1 MTRRPLLLFL
11 LASVSCGAWKAQ
23 PLPTPVSRAVPG
35 SGTFRA
41 GAGIADITPPPGV
54 SLGGS
59 GPEGR
64 RSTGVRTRLFVRA
77 LVLEDKSGER
87 IALVVA
93 DLSHISA
100 SLHRRAAA
108 RLLDSTG
115 IGADRLIL
123 SATHTHS
130 GPGHFY
136 GERQYNK
143 NASRHPGYDPR
154 LADFLVERI
163 ARAVHGAVA
172 GLRPARIAWGER
184 AIPDVTS
191 NRSMP
196 AWCRNEGI
204 PAALCRNQ
212 DPKGAVDPSLLMI
225 RADEAQSSASAPRP
239 IGSYSI
245 FAIHGTGIPTLNTLI
260 DGDIQARVVR
270 RLQWHTYPS
279 PPVAVPIHLFANGAE
294 GDAAPIVPRYR
305 CEVPRPGILD
315 PFPMP
320 RGPDPAVEFL
330 EPAPK
335 RTTACMDSALAG
347 VERLA
352 DSIARPA
359 RALFDELLVSL
370 ADTFS
375 IRRAF
380 GTSWLP
386 GSDGLCGE
394 PLVGSSTG
402 AGAEGMATRIRGWRW
417 ILWPF
422 PIGLEEGGTA
432 RDTRPVSCHTPK
444 RPLFGSLQTA
454 LIIGDHGF
462 PETAQLSVIR
472 IGSLVLAAVPAE
484 VTLVAGRELR
494 AAMEQAAERRD
505 WTPARTAIIGL
516 ANGYLQYV
524 TTAKEY
530 EQQDYEGGSTL
541 YGPASSAFLARRLG
555 ELTALLPRNAGA
567 GSPPAQ
573 VLPITAYPGS
583 AKAIM
588 PLPAAG
594 PERVDYSALTVTCTP
609 DSLSARWRGLSPGRV
624 FQQPGYVLVYRPGPA
639 GSALIASDGDGRL
652 ELHLVG
658 MEKDGG
664 ARWRAVWRR
673 PGLSGIHR
681 LVITREGTG
690 SVNAREFD
698 CR

>member
-1 MTRRPLLLFL
+1 MTRLTLFL
-11 LASVSCGAWKAQ
+11 LVAAASCTAWKAQ
-23 PLPTPVSRAVPG
+23 PLPTPVSRPVPG

-54 SLGGS
+54 GLGGS

-64 RSTGVRTRLFVRA
+64 RSTGIRLRLFARA

-87 IALVVA
+87 IAFVVA
-93 DLSHISA
+93 DLPHISVN
-100 SLHRRAAA
+100 LHRRAAA

-136 GERQYNK
+136 AERQYNK
-143 NASRHPGYDPR
+143 NVTRYPGYDPR

-163 ARAVHGAVA
+163 ARAVHAAVA
-172 GLRPARIAWGER
+172 GLRPARLAWGER
-184 AIPDVTS
+184 AISDVTG

-204 PAALCRNQ
+204 SEAQCRNQ
-212 DPKGAVDPSLLMI
+212 DPKQAVDPSLLMI
-225 RADEAQSSASAPRP
+225 RADEAQSSGAAPRP

-245 FAIHGTGIPTLNTLI
+245 FAIHGTGIPTLNTLL

-270 RLQWHTYPS
+270 RLQWHTFTPQS
-279 PPVAVPIHLFANGAE
+279 VPIHLFANGAE

-315 PFPMP
+315 LFPMP
-320 RGPDPAVEFL
+320 RGPGPAVDFL

-370 ADTFS
+370 SDTFS
-375 IRRAF
+375 IRRSF

-402 AGAEGMATRIRGWRW
+402 AGAEGMGTRIRGWRW

-422 PIGLEEGGTA
+422 PIGLEEGGMA
-432 RDTRPVSCHTPK
+432 RDTRPPACHTPK
-444 RPLFGSLQTA
+444 RPLFGSLQSA
-454 LIIGDHGF
+454 LIVGDHGF
-462 PETAQLSVIR
+462 PETAQLSVVR

-494 AAMEQAAERRD
+494 TAMEEAAARRG
-505 WTPARTAIIGL
+505 WKPARTAIIGL
-516 ANGYLQYV
+516 ADGYLQYV

-530 EQQDYEGGSTL
+530 QQQDYEGGSNL

-555 ELTALLPRNAGA
+555 ELTSVLPRDAGA

-573 VLPITAYPGS
+573 VVPITAYPGA
-583 AKAIM
+583 AKAVM

-594 PERVDYSALTVTCTP
+594 PERVDHPGVTITCTA
-609 DSLSARWRGLSPGRV
+609 DSLSAQWRGRSPGRV
-624 FQQPGYVLVYRPGPA
+624 FQQPGYVLVYRPGQG
-639 GSALIASDGDGRL
+639 GSTLIANDGDSRL
-652 ELHLVG
+652 ELHLVRI
-658 MEKDGG
+658 EKDGS

-673 PGLSGIHR
+673 PGLSGIHH
-681 LVITREGTG
+681 LTVREGAPGFTRG
-690 SVNAREFD
+690 DFD

>member
-1 MTRRPLLLFL
+1 MTRPFLLLL
-11 LASVSCGAWKAQ
+11 TAASCTSWRAQ
-23 PLPTPVSRAVPG
+23 PLPTPLSRSVPA
-35 SGTFRA
+35 SGRFRA
-41 GAGIADITPPPGV
+41 GAGIADLTPPPGV
-54 SLGGS
+54 GLGGS

-64 RSTGVRTRLFVRA
+64 RSTGVRLRLFARA
-77 LVLEDKSGER
+77 LVLEDKTGER

-93 DLSHISA
+93 DLPHISA
-100 SLHRRAAA
+100 NLHRRVAAQ
-108 RLLDSTG
+108 LLDSTN

-143 NASRHPGYDPR
+143 NATRHPGYDPR

-163 ARAVHGAVA
+163 TRAVHDAVA
-172 GLRPARIAWGER
+172 QLRPAKLAWNER
-184 AIPDVTS
+184 AIPEVTS

-196 AWCRNEGI
+196 AWCRNEDI
-204 PAALCRNQ
+204 PASRCSSH
-212 DPKGAVDPSLLMI
+212 DPKLAVDPLLLML
-225 RADEAQSSASAPRP
+225 RVDEAQSSVAAIRP

-245 FAIHGTGIPTLNTLI
+245 FAIHGTGIPTLNTLL
-260 DGDIQARVVR
+260 DGDIQARVAR
-270 RLQWHTYPS
+270 RLQWHTF
-279 PPVAVPIHLFANGAE
+279 PPPPLSAPIHLFANGAE

-305 CEVPRPGILD
+305 CDVPRPGILD

-320 RGPDPAVEFL
+320 RGPDAAVEFL
-330 EPAPK
+330 EPAPE

-359 RALFDELLVSL
+359 KALFDELLVSL

-402 AGAEGMATRIRGWRW
+402 AGSEGMVTRIRGWRW

-422 PIGLEEGGTA
+422 PIGLEEGGKA
-432 RDTRPVSCHTPK
+432 RDTRPPACHTPK
-444 RPLFGSLQTA
+444 RPLFGSLQSA
-454 LIIGDHGF
+454 LVVGDHGF

-484 VTLVAGRELR
+484 VTMVAGRELR
-494 AAMEQAAERRD
+494 TAMAEAAERRG
-505 WTPARTAIIGL
+505 WKPARTAIIGL
-516 ANGYLQYV
+516 ANGYLQYI

-530 EQQDYEGGSTL
+530 QQQDYEGGSNL

-555 ELTALLPRNAGA
+555 ELTAMLPRDAGA
-567 GSPPAQ
+567 GSPQAQ
-573 VLPITAYPGS
+573 VAPITAYPGA

-594 PERVDYSALTVTCTP
+594 PERVDHPSLTVSCTA
-609 DSLSARWRGLSPGRV
+609 DSLTAQWRGRSPGRV
-624 FQQPGYVLVYRPGPA
+624 FRQPGYVLVYRPGPA
-639 GSALIASDGDGRL
+639 GSTLIANDGDGRL
-652 ELHLVG
+652 ELHLVR
-658 MEKDGG
+658 MEKDGS

-673 PGLSGIHR
+673 PDLSGIHQ
-681 LVITREGTG
+681 LIVREGGPGFT
-690 SVNAREFD
+690 RRDFD

>member
-1 MTRRPLLLFL
+1 MTRLLLLYL
-11 LASVSCGAWKAQ
+11 LSAAACTAWKAQ
-23 PLPTPVSRAVPG
+23 PLPTPVSGSVPG

-41 GAGIADITPPPGV
+41 GAGIYDITPPPGV
-54 SLGGS
+54 GLGGS

-64 RSTGVRTRLFVRA
+64 RSTGVRLRLYARA

-87 IALVVA
+87 IAFVVA
-93 DLSHISA
+93 DLPHISA

-108 RLLDSTG
+108 RLLDSTN

-143 NASRHPGYDPR
+143 NVTRHPGYDPR

-163 ARAVHGAVA
+163 TRAVHAAVA
-172 GLRPARIAWGER
+172 GLRPAKLAWGER

-204 PAALCRNQ
+204 PASRCGSY
-212 DPKGAVDPSLLMI
+212 DPKLAVDPSLLML
-225 RADEAQSSASAPRP
+225 RADEAQSTASGPRP

-245 FAIHGTGIPTLNTLI
+245 FAIHGTGLPTLNTLI
-260 DGDIQARVVR
+260 DGDIQARVAR
-270 RLQWHTYPS
+270 RLQWHTFAPPS
-279 PPVAVPIHLFANGAE
+279 IPIHLFANGAE

-305 CEVPRPGILD
+305 CDVPRPGILD
-315 PFPMP
+315 PFLMP
-320 RGPDPAVEFL
+320 RGPGPAVEFL
-330 EPAPK
+330 EPAPE
-335 RTTACMDSALAG
+335 RTIACMDSALAG

-359 RALFDELLVSL
+359 KALFDELFVSL

-394 PLVGSSTG
+394 PLVGASTG
-402 AGAEGMATRIRGWRW
+402 AGSEGMATRVRGWRW
-417 ILWPF
+417 LLWPF
-422 PIGLEEGGTA
+422 PIGLEEGGEA
-432 RDTRPVSCHTPK
+432 RDTRPPACHTPK
-444 RPLFGSLQTA
+444 RPLLGSLQTA
-454 LIIGDHGF
+454 IVVGDHGF
-462 PETAQLSVIR
+462 PETAQLTVVR
-472 IGSLVLAAVPAE
+472 IGSLVLASVPAE

-494 AAMEQAAERRD
+494 SAMEESAERRD
-505 WTPARTAIIGL
+505 WKPARTAIIGL
-516 ANGYLQYV
+516 ANGFLQYV
-524 TTAKEY
+524 TSAKEY
-530 EQQDYEGGSTL
+530 EQQDYEGGSNL

-555 ELTALLPRNAGA
+555 ELTTLLPRDAGA
-567 GSPPAQ
+567 GSPSAQ
-573 VLPITAYPGS
+573 VAPITAYPGP

-594 PERVDYSALTVTCTP
+594 PERVDDPALSVTCTA
-609 DSLSARWRGLSPGRV
+609 DSLNAQWRGRSPGRV
-624 FQQPGYVLVYRPGPA
+624 FQRSGYLAVYRQGPG
-639 GSALIASDGDGRL
+639 GWELIANEGDSRL
-652 ELHLVG
+652 ELHLG
-658 MEKDGG
+658 KIQKDGG

-673 PGLSGIHR
+673 PGLSGKHR
-681 LVITREGTG
+681 VVLREGEPGFT
-690 SVNAREFD
+690 AREFD

>member
-1 MTRRPLLLFL
+1 MTRLPLLLL
-11 LASVSCGAWKAQ
+11 VAAASCTAWKAQ
-23 PLPTPVSRAVPG
+23 PLPAPVSRSVSG

-54 SLGGS
+54 GLGGS

-64 RSTGVRTRLFVRA
+64 RSTGVRLRLFARA
-77 LVLEDKSGER
+77 LVLEDKTGER

-100 SLHRRAAA
+100 NLHRRAAA

-136 GERQYNK
+136 AERQYNK
-143 NASRHPGYDPR
+143 NVTRHPGYDPR

-163 ARAVHGAVA
+163 ARAVHAAVA
-172 GLRPARIAWGER
+172 GLRPAKLAWGER
-184 AIPDVTS
+184 AISDVTS

-204 PAALCRNQ
+204 PAALCRSH
-212 DPKGAVDPSLLMI
+212 DPKRAVDPSLLML

-245 FAIHGTGIPTLNTLI
+245 FAIHGTGIPTLNTLL
-260 DGDIQARVVR
+260 DGDIQARVAR
-270 RLQWHTYPS
+270 RLQWHTYPPS
-279 PPVAVPIHLFANGAE
+279 PTAVPIHLFANGAE
-294 GDAAPIVPRYR
+294 GDAAPIVSRYR
-305 CEVPRPGILD
+305 CDVPRPGILD

-320 RGPDPAVEFL
+320 RGPGPAVEFL
-330 EPAPK
+330 EPAPR
-335 RTTACMDSALAG
+335 RTIACMDSALAG

-359 RALFDELLVSL
+359 KALFDELFVSL

-375 IRRAF
+375 IRRTF

-394 PLVGSSTG
+394 PLVGASTG

-422 PIGLEEGGTA
+422 PIGLEEGGMA
-432 RDTRPVSCHTPK
+432 RDTRPPACHTPK
-444 RPLFGSLQTA
+444 RPLFGSLQSA
-454 LIIGDHGF
+454 LIVGDHGF
-462 PETAQLSVIR
+462 PETAQLSVVR

-484 VTLVAGRELR
+484 VTMVAGRELR
-494 AAMEQAAERRD
+494 AAMEEAAERRD

-555 ELTALLPRNAGA
+555 ELTAMLPRNGGA

-573 VLPITAYPGS
+573 VVPITAYPGS
-583 AKAIM
+583 AKPIM
-588 PLPAAG
+588 PLPAVG
-594 PERVDYSALTVTCTP
+594 PERVDYSALTVTCTA
-609 DSLSARWRGLSPGRV
+609 DSLSAQWRGLSPGRV

-639 GSALIASDGDGRL
+639 GSTLIANDGDSRL
-652 ELHLVG
+652 ELHLVR
-658 MEKDGG
+658 MEKDGS

-690 SVNAREFD
+690 AVNAREFD